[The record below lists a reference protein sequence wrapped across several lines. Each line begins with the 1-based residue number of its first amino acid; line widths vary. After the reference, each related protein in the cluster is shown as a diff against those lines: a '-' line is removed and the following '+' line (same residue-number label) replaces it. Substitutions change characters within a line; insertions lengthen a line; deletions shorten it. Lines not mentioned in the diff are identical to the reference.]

1 MSNDLVTFKLT
12 KEAFSIIFNEGIPF
26 EALKQILIKK
36 FDESAHFFDGVKYKT
51 ILKGRNF
58 SGEEIE
64 ELKEIIKDKIGFEE
78 IEEEKIKYNWQAN
91 DIEGNTRFYRGT
103 MRSGASIHYN
113 GNVVVMGDINPGAE
127 VVATGNIVVTGAI
140 KGMVH
145 AGCNGCDTAIISGL
159 GINPTQIRI
168 ANIIAVPDK
177 KKTNPVYETAYIKD
191 NAIYIE

>member
-1 MSNDLVTFKLT
+1 MNDLVTFKLT

-26 EALKQILIKK
+26 NALKQILIKK
-36 FDESAHFFDGVKYKT
+36 FDESAQFFDGVKYKT

-58 SGEEIE
+58 SEEEVE
-64 ELKEIIKDKIGFEE
+64 ELKKIIKEKIGFEE
-78 IEEEKIKYNWQAN
+78 VAEEKLKYNWQAN
-91 DIEGNTRFYRGT
+91 NVEGNTRFYRGT

-127 VVATGNIVVTGAI
+127 VIATGNIIVTGAI

-145 AGCNGCDTAIISGL
+145 AGCSGCHTAIISGL

-177 KKTNPVYETAYIKD
+177 QNSNPVYETAYVKD

>member
-1 MSNDLVTFKLT
+1 MNDLVTFKLT

-51 ILKGRNF
+51 VLKGRNF
-58 SGEEIE
+58 SKEEFDEI
-64 ELKEIIKDKIGFEE
+64 KEIIKEKIGFDE
-78 IEEEKIKYNWQAN
+78 IEEEKIEYNWSVN
-91 DIEGNTRFYRGT
+91 NVEGNTRFYKGT

-145 AGCNGCDTAIISGL
+145 AGCNGCNTAIISGL

-177 KKTNPVYETAYIKD
+177 HNISQVYETAYVKD

>member
-1 MSNDLVTFKLT
+1 MGNDLVTFKLT
-12 KEAFSIIFNEGIPF
+12 KEAFLIIFNEGIPF
-26 EALKQILIKK
+26 NALKQLLIKK
-36 FDESAHFFDGVKYKT
+36 LDESAQFFNGVKCKT
-51 ILKGRNF
+51 LLKGRNF
-58 SGEEIE
+58 SEEEVE
-64 ELKEIIKDKIGFEE
+64 ELKKIIKEKIGFEE
-78 IEEEKIKYNWQAN
+78 VEEEKLKYNWTEN
-91 DIEGNTRFYRGT
+91 NIEGNTRFYRGT

-127 VVATGNIVVTGAI
+127 VIATGNIVVTGAI

-177 KKTNPVYETAYIKD
+177 QKANSVYETAYVKD